1 MWILSSHLDI
11 MFIRGELLEEVD
23 TAIDERYV
31 LKVILPRHNDMVH
44 LWQTKHR
51 ADKCCA
57 GCLFSALFVHLVV
70 GRSYNYLLSKLL
82 Y

>member
-1 MWILSSHLDI
+1 
-11 MFIRGELLEEVD
+11 MFICGELLEEVD
-23 TAIDERYV
+23 IAINERYV

-51 ADKCCA
+51 ADKCCI
-57 GCLFSALFVHLVV
+57 GCLFSALFVYLVV